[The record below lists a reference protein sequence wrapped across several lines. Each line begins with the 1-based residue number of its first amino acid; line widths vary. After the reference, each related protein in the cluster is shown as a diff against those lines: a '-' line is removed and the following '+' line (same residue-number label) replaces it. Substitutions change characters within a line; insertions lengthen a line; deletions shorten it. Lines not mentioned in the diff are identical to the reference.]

1 MDRII
6 GTTTYSADLP
16 SILHENVQWYHA
28 DGTGGKSYFTQSP
41 DNHTVAVLIVS
52 DEPKSEI
59 LTVVMAHIED
69 DFVIIDA
76 DKTDKPLFQRLI
88 NAGIPREKIVLAYEG
103 ESLPEF
109 A

>member
-1 MDRII
+1 MDRI
-6 GTTTYSADLP
+6 TYPTPTFADLP

-28 DGTGGKSYFTQSP
+28 DGIGGKSYFTQSP

-52 DEPKSEI
+52 DDPKNEI
-59 LTVVMAHIED
+59 LTVVMAHIEN

-76 DKTDKPLFQRLI
+76 DRTDKPLFQRLV
-88 NAGIPREKIVLAYEG
+88 NAGIPRDKIILAYEG